1 MAEELLGSS
10 ADRSGAAP
18 SIALD
23 GVTVFLSVDR
33 KGQCTGVYAVGDK
46 ASGRVIQSNIW
57 PANRLLSQAVGRTA
71 ELPQLRDAQTTT
83 RSYAGG
89 APVVARW
96 LGAGP
101 SELRIG
107 DTTP

>member
-46 ASGRVIQSNIW
+46 AR
-57 PANRLLSQAVGRTA
+57 RTA